1 MMTLFRQHRKYY
13 NRNNTIFNLVLHM
26 ALPQVALLVGT
37 TKPLSYVPGSSAGY
51 AQPLTA
57 DNFEI
62 ISNLEKILVRVRYA

>member
-1 MMTLFRQHRKYY
+1 
-13 NRNNTIFNLVLHM
+13 M

-62 ISNLEKILVRVRYA
+62 ISNLEKILVPVRYA